1 MGAVAMGRLRAADL
15 DAVTLDAFDTLLT
28 LIDPVPRLAELLPAY
43 GRDAIRGA
51 FLTEAAYYRAH
62 SWEARDEIS
71 TAAFHDACARTF
83 NEALG
88 SALSSEEYNA
98 TMQFEPLP
106 GVVEALTRL
115 RDLGLSLAVV
125 GNWDFTLHRRLA
137 EHGLAGFF
145 SDVVAAANKPAPDGI
160 LRALA
165 ALQVTPERALHIG
178 DEEGDEQAARA
189 ASVHFAP
196 APLPD
201 AVAALLA

>member
-1 MGAVAMGRLRAADL
+1 V
-15 DAVTLDAFDTLLT
+15 DAYDTLLT
-28 LIDPVPRLAELLPAY
+28 LVDPVPKLAELLPAH
-43 GRDAIRGA
+43 GRDEIRGA
-51 FLTEAAYYRAH
+51 FLMEAEYYRAH
-62 SWEARDEIS
+62 SSQATDDTT
-71 TAAFHDACARTF
+71 TASFHDACAHVF

-88 SALSSEEYNA
+88 SSLSSEEYNA

-106 GVVEALTRL
+106 GVAEALVRL

-145 SDVVAAANKPAPDGI
+145 ATVVPAANKPAPDGI

-165 ALQVTPERALHIG
+165 ALRVEPARALHIG
-178 DEEGDEQAARA
+178 DEAGDEEAARA
-189 ASVHFAP
+189 AGVHFAP

-201 AVAALLA
+201 VVAALVA